1 VKLRPGPVLLVV
13 LLLGGAAA
21 LAWWRLQPP
30 LVQVVHA
37 HRGLAIDAVYATGTV
52 EPTIAVPIAPRVAG
66 RIVQL
71 AVDEGAQVR
80 RGQLLARLED
90 ANLRQA
96 MGQLEAQARLARQTL
111 ERARMLLQKGLGSVA
126 DRDKAQA
133 DSEAADAAVA
143 RSREELAFMTLSA
156 PAAGLIIRRDGEIG
170 QFIAVNQP
178 IFHMQAAGP
187 QPLRISAE
195 VDEEDIA
202 QVSVGQAVVIH
213 ADAFPEQVFDGTVTE
228 ITPAGDATTRSFR
241 VRIALAA
248 GTPLR
253 VGMTTDANIILSR
266 HADALLIPAT
276 ALVDGSVWLVRNG
289 QLAKVAVRTGV
300 RGEGGVE
307 ILAGLT
313 EQDAVIGVPAADL
326 RAGQRVRLAPPAA
339 PPAASPAPPAAAGA
353 AAKP

>member
-1 VKLRPGPVLLVV
+1 MKLRPVPVTLLVLLA
-13 LLLGGAAA
+13 GGVAAF
-21 LAWWRLQPP
+21 AWWRLQPP

-37 HRGLAIDAVYATGTV
+37 HRGPAIDAVYATGTV
-52 EPTIAVPIAPRVAG
+52 EPTVAVPIAPRVAG
-66 RIVQL
+66 RLVQL
-71 AVDEGAQVR
+71 AVDEGTQVR

-96 MGQLEAQARLARQTL
+96 TGQLEAQARLAHQTL

-133 DSEAADAAVA
+133 DSDAADAAVA
-143 RSREELAFMTLSA
+143 RSREELGFMTLSA
-156 PAAGLIIRRDGEIG
+156 PAAGVIIRRDGEIG
-170 QFIAVNQP
+170 QYIAVNQP
-178 IFHMQAAGP
+178 ILHMQIAGP
-187 QPLRISAE
+187 APLRISAE

-202 QVSVGQAVVIH
+202 QVSVGQPVVIH

-241 VRIALAA
+241 VRIGLAA

-266 HADALLIPAT
+266 HDDALLIPAT
-276 ALVDGSVWLVRNG
+276 ALVDGSVWVVRNG
-289 QLAKVAVRTGV
+289 QLAKVVVRSGV

-307 ILAGLT
+307 ILDGLT
-313 EQDAVIGVPAADL
+313 AQDAVVGVPTAEL
-326 RAGQRVRLAPPAA
+326 RAGQRVRLAAPAA
-339 PPAASPAPPAAAGA
+339 GGAG
-353 AAKP
+353 KP